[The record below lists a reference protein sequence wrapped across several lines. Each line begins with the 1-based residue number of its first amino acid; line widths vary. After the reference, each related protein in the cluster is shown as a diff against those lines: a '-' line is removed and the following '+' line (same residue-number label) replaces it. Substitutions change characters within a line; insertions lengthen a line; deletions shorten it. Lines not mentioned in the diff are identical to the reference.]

1 MMLLLVTPIIR
12 RHQHFLLLISDKTL
26 KKIQVNENGTTHITL
41 TPRQHH
47 PTQQQQQHAHAQQD
61 IHHHDRTSNSHSANN
76 NRVRFQGKRFS
87 SDNDDFRAI
96 QMFRVTIQ

>member
-1 MMLLLVTPIIR
+1 MICHISHVTNIATAIDSPSPTCF
-12 RHQHFLLLISDKTL
+12 HGKTR

-47 PTQQQQQHAHAQQD
+47 PTQQQQQHAHAQQE

-76 NRVRFQGKRFS
+76 NRVRFLKILNF
-87 SDNDDFRAI
+87 F
-96 QMFRVTIQ
+96 

>member
-1 MMLLLVTPIIR
+1 MFEL
-12 RHQHFLLLISDKTL
+12 HDKTR

-47 PTQQQQQHAHAQQD
+47 PTQQQQQQHAHAQQE

-76 NRVRFQGKRFS
+76 NRVRFFKTLKIF
-87 SDNDDFRAI
+87 F
-96 QMFRVTIQ
+96 